1 MTESYSSRQRLLKT
15 LQHQEP
21 DRVPLDLASTQVT
34 GITDGAYRNL
44 RKHLGLGEDQP
55 AWADVIQQLV
65 LPGEDVLDR
74 LNVDT
79 RGLFPLTSSN
89 WDVYEKLTDAG
100 EYWSYFDEWRITHHF
115 PKQDGHWFS
124 MAASPLEDVDPETTT
139 LETLDYPWPCS
150 AEKQR
155 VAGLRALAA
164 DYRARDK
171 AVVLRGFCAGIFE
184 MTQRLR
190 GMQNAMIDTLAFP
203 EFSDSLA
210 GRLADIKIA
219 FWEMALDELGDLV
232 DVVIEADDFGTQE
245 SQLISPDQF
254 RKRYKP
260 HEQRVLAAIK
270 ARAPHVKILFHSCGS
285 VREIIPDLIEIG
297 VDILN
302 PVHITAAGMEPK
314 QLKKD
319 FGGDLCFWGGGVNT
333 QGVLPQGSPQDV
345 ADDVRRNLD
354 ALAPGG
360 GYVFNTIH
368 NIQSEVPPENIMAM
382 WDALQQYGVYN

>member
-1 MTESYSSRQRLLKT
+1 MNDRFSSRQRLLTT
-15 LQHQEP
+15 LEHQEP
-21 DRVPLDLASTQVT
+21 DRVPLDLGSTQVT
-34 GITDGAYRNL
+34 GITAGAYRNL
-44 RKHLGLGEDQP
+44 RKHLGLGEEDLK
-55 AWADVIQQLV
+55 WTDVIQQLV
-65 LPGEDVLDR
+65 LPGEDVLDY

-89 WDVYEKLTDAG
+89 WKVYEKLTDAG
-100 EYWSYFDEWRITHHF
+100 EYWSYLDEWGITHHF
-115 PKQDGHWFS
+115 PKQGGHWFS
-124 MAASPLEDVDPETTT
+124 VVASPLEDVDPQVATI
-139 LETLDYPWPCS
+139 ETLDYRWPYS
-150 AEKQR
+150 ASRQR
-155 VAGLRALAA
+155 IAGLRKLATA
-164 DYRARDK
+164 YRARQQ

-190 GMQNAMIDTLAFP
+190 GMENAMIDTLAFP
-203 EFSDSLA
+203 EFSDALA

-219 FWEMALDELGDLV
+219 FWEMALSELGDLV

-254 RKRYKP
+254 RQRYKP
-260 HEQRVLAAIK
+260 HERRVLEAIK

-302 PVHITAAGMEPK
+302 PVHTTAAGMEPK

-319 FGGDLCFWGGGVNT
+319 FGDDLCFWGGGIDT
-333 QGVLPQGSPQDV
+333 QRILPYGSPQEV

-360 GYVFNTIH
+360 AYVFNTIH

-382 WDALQQYGVYN
+382 WEALRKYGVYS